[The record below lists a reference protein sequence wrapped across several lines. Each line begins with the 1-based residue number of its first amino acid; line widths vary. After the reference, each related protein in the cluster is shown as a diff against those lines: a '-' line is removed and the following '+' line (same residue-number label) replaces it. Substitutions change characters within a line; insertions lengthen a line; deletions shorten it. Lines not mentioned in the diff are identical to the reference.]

1 MRLILVRSKGHS
13 RSIGLSRE
21 GAYILLG
28 TFLGACVCSLVFL
41 SAVIKDA
48 RAVNEDVFT
57 EWQESID
64 EQTGI
69 LRGLEKRTDSQGHVV
84 KIHLADLKA
93 RLLRLEGLG
102 GRLVDV
108 SGLDE
113 SEFDFS
119 VPVSI
124 GGTFYRKKE
133 ESSWTQL
140 QDDLDSFSQL
150 LGRRETELTI
160 LDSVLFEKRLK
171 ENSGVGGYPVDNGWT
186 SSAYGERVDPFKGVK
201 AWHAGVDIT
210 SRNKESI
217 VKSLA
222 GGVVI
227 YAGER
232 QGYGKLVEID
242 HANGYISR
250 YGHHQEL
257 LVTEGMVIKKGDSLG
272 IMGDTGRSTGPH
284 VHVEVLKNGKNVNPA
299 RFLAKN

>member
-13 RSIGLSRE
+13 RSVEVSRKST
-21 GAYILLG
+21 YVLLG
-28 TFLGACVCSLVFL
+28 TFLAAFACSLVFL
-41 SAVIKDA
+41 GALINDA
-48 RAVNEDVFT
+48 KAVNEDVFG
-57 EWQESID
+57 EWQTAID
-64 EQTGI
+64 DQTG
-69 LRGLEKRTDSQGHVV
+69 LLLSLEERTDSQGNVV

-102 GRLVDV
+102 VRLVDV

-124 GGTFYRKKE
+124 GGILSKTNE

-150 LGRRETELTI
+150 LDRRETELTI
-160 LDSVLFEKRLK
+160 LNTVLFEKRLK
-171 ENSGVGGYPVDNGWT
+171 ENSDVGGYPVDKGWT
-186 SSAYGERVDPFKGVK
+186 SSSYGERVDPFKGVK

-210 SRNKESI
+210 SRNKQSI

-232 QGYGKLVEID
+232 QGYGKLVEVD
-242 HANGYISR
+242 HANGYLSR
-250 YGHHQEL
+250 YGHHQKL

-299 RFLAKN
+299 KFLVKI